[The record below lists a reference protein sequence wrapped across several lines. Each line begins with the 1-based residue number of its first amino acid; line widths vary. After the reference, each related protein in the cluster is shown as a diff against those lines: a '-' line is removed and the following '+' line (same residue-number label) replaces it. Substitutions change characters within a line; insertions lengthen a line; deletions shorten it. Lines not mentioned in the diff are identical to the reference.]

1 MSVAERVV
9 LPPKVPLAGS
19 TASVVAEVPLESVK
33 QTLTLEID
41 GVTEP
46 LFVDRNASYLM
57 YRIPSN
63 WLRLA
68 PLVVKNVPAVPSGR
82 RS

>member
-19 TASVVAEVPLESVK
+19 TASVVAEVPLVWVK

-46 LFVDRNASYLM
+46 LFVDRNASYLT
-57 YRIPSN
+57 
-63 WLRLA
+63 
-68 PLVVKNVPAVPSGR
+68 
-82 RS
+82 

>member
-1 MSVAERVV
+1 MNATGSLATGFPLLVSVAERVV

-19 TASVVAEVPLESVK
+19 TASVVAELALVSVK

-46 LFVDRNASYLM
+46 LFVDRNASYLT
-57 YRIPSN
+57 
-63 WLRLA
+63 
-68 PLVVKNVPAVPSGR
+68 
-82 RS
+82 